1 MISEQRRDM
10 FKDLY
15 RMAEYYER
23 PPFRPGDIDWNAEWF
38 VTAENAQLRP
48 FLTKYP
54 DNQMALQ
61 LALAIVDDASRQAR
75 EMNYMEAKT

>member
-1 MISEQRRDM
+1 MLSEKRREM

-15 RMAEYYER
+15 RMAEYYEQ
-23 PPFRPGDIDWNAEWF
+23 PPFKPGDIDGNANWF
-38 VTAENAQLRP
+38 VGANEAQLRP

-54 DNQMALQ
+54 DNQMALD
-61 LALAIVDDASRQAR
+61 LAMAIIDEASRQAR